1 MANTH
6 TDKLQQMYALLE
18 SIEINEGTLIKMGE
32 FMRDIYRAHEDLE
45 RKVEEQ
51 VIQYEYIPRRVK
63 RSRRQK
69 MLTYAEKC
77 KSEHYTICK
86 LCGISLIQKNGM
98 KVHQD
103 LLCCYKGRWVKDKAN
118 KKHLPVLKG
127 IESNDLKKINTI
139 NNLLTMIGT
148 DVFKTK
154 MLLNTSIRNID
165 GIDKRI
171 ANAMLW
177 NINYSKMDKIYA
189 SGRCPEP
196 QGVSTTNALFNIV
209 RTRKKEAV
217 RESFPPSVDY

>member
-6 TDKLQQMYALLE
+6 TDKLQQMYAMLE
-18 SIEINEGTLIKMGE
+18 TIEINEGTLVKMSE

-51 VIQYEYIPRRVK
+51 VIRYEYIPRRVK
-63 RSRRQK
+63 RTRRHK

-77 KSEHYTICK
+77 KSEDYTICK
-86 LCGISLIQKNGM
+86 LCGISLIRKINM
-98 KVHQD
+98 KEHQD
-103 LLCCYKGRWVKDKAN
+103 LPCCYKGRWVKDKAH

-127 IESNDLKKINTI
+127 IEGNDLKKINTI

-171 ANAMLW
+171 AKAMLW

-189 SGRCPEP
+189 SGHPIA
-196 QGVSTTNALFNIV
+196 T
-209 RTRKKEAV
+209 
-217 RESFPPSVDY
+217 

>member
-154 MLLNTSIRNID
+154 MLLNTSINEIN

-189 SGRCPEP
+189 SGHP
-196 QGVSTTNALFNIV
+196 
-209 RTRKKEAV
+209 
-217 RESFPPSVDY
+217 